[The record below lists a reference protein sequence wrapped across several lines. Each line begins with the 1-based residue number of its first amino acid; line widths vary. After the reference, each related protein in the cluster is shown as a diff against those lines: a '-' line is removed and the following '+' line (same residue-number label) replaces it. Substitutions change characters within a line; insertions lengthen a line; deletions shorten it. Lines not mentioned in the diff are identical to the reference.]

1 MKVYW
6 LFFLKT
12 ILAAGML
19 VAGQSVTHF
28 AAAKEYTVAV
38 DFQREMDEQLL
49 RYLKNGQAKALVSH
63 FNSSVNLIIEKEE
76 GHYSK
81 FQSELIL
88 DDFFRHKKVEDVK
101 VVQSVAANNGGAR
114 YVVYQLKTS
123 QKTYR
128 VFLRMIRVDDEFFIS
143 EVRIE

>member
-1 MKVYW
+1 MKVYR

-12 ILAAGML
+12 ILTAGML

-28 AAAKEYTVAV
+28 AAAKENTVVV

-49 RYLKNGQAKALVSH
+49 RYLKSGQAKGLVSY

-114 YVVYQLKTS
+114 YLVYQLKTS